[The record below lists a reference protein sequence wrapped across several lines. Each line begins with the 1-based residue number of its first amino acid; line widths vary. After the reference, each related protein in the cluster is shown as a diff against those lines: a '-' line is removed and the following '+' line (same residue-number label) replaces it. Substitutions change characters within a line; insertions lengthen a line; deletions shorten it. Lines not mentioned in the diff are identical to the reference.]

1 MNQPKRR
8 VLLDT
13 TAQVSKPA
21 CHARLQ
27 IAVRNSGIS
36 DREWPTEIQ
45 NMLLRL
51 DMTDSEIWTQPEH
64 VPTPLIDDIW
74 KSERY
79 VREFLASE
87 TCEHPERD
95 KWLLLYFK
103 VMKPRIYR
111 HLIR

>member
-1 MNQPKRR
+1 MPQPKRS

-13 TAQVSKPA
+13 TAQVSESA

-36 DREWPTEIQ
+36 DRDWPTEIQ
-45 NMLLRL
+45 NMLLRFYL
-51 DMTDSEIWTQPEH
+51 DGTEIWTQPEH
-64 VPTPLIDDIW
+64 IPIPLIDDIW

-79 VREFLASE
+79 VRDFLASNCSE
-87 TCEHPERD
+87 YPERD

-103 VMKPRIYR
+103 VVKPNIYR
-111 HLIR
+111 HLVR

>member
-13 TAQVSKPA
+13 TAQVSDPV
-21 CHARLQ
+21 CHARLK
-27 IAVRNSGIS
+27 IAVRNSGIG
-36 DREWPTEIQ
+36 DREFPTAIQ
-45 NMLLRL
+45 DMLLRL
-51 DMTDSEIWTQPEH
+51 YLSGTEIWTQPERLH
-64 VPTPLIDDIW
+64 VPLIGDIW

-87 TCEHPERD
+87 TCEYPERD